1 MSLGSFLK
9 LGVVGIIHSSS
20 KFQKVHF
27 FFQVVPANVR
37 SLYLHILWAE
47 LCEMISL
54 CIYGSPGSMLDAGSS
69 SNLKTDCDFQ
79 HVRCEKSWFLTFTF
93 LLALKNRA
101 ISMMDPHVPFHQ
113 LAMKGGYSHNV
124 DKTHDIVWFIL
135 CVYVYIYI
143 YILYIKNIYTVYMNK
158 YVYYLWTKHSDN
170 IFYRVPDEIPW
181 SEPAVLYLSLSGNGP
196 RISHPWI
203 IHFVMDF
210 VSYPLVNV

>member
-1 MSLGSFLK
+1 MFEVCIFIFYGLSCVRWYPYVFTVHLDPCWMQVQARTWK
-9 LGVVGIIHSSS
+9 LIVY
-20 KFQKVHF
+20 FQPC
-27 FFQVVPANVR
+27 QVRKIMVPP
-37 SLYLHILWAE
+37 LLPFYWLWK
-47 LCEMISL
+47 I
-54 CIYGSPGSMLDAGSS
+54 G
-69 SNLKTDCDFQ
+69 Q
-79 HVRCEKSWFLTFTF
+79 
-93 LLALKNRA
+93 

-135 CVYVYIYI
+135 CVYVYIYM
-143 YILYIKNIYTVYMNK
+143 YIKYIYTVYMNK

-170 IFYRVPDEIPW
+170 MFYRVPDEIPW